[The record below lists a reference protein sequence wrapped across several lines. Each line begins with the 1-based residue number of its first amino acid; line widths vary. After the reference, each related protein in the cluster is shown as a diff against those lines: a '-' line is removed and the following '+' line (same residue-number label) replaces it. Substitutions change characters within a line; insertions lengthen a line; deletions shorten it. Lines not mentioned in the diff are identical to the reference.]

1 MKNLL
6 KISLTLLIAI
16 VMSVGVFKPEILM
29 GTPASPAVGNWY
41 QQFMPDIGSR
51 TIQDITFVDSLT
63 GYVSARQTGDTSY
76 ILKTMNG
83 GNNWQIIYRNFF
95 AMTQIQFLN
104 SGTGYA
110 CGACLFKT
118 INGGLNWN
126 QVTAPS
132 ISPEEFVSIN
142 EDTIWIISSEPF
154 SGGVFRTTNG
164 GAAWEHQFSGGTQN
178 PDHIYMYNGRLGF
191 MSRNGASPNIY
202 RTTNSGVNWDIVVS
216 GQSFNCMQFIDSLTG
231 WHAYGNNMYKTTNG
245 GVNWITQVLPFGGLI
260 SSSSIM
266 KSFSVINK
274 DTIWG
279 GGGYLNFGGGR
290 NRGILYFTSNG
301 GSNWY
306 YQLPDTSYQIP
317 QYDFV
322 KFLNKRIGWA
332 YETYF
337 SQQIGGLISTGIH
350 TTNGGDTGFILG
362 IQQMSNNIPEHFR
375 LFQNYPNPFNPVTNI
390 GFRIVDFGFVTITV
404 FDVTGK
410 EITKLIN
417 TDLKAG
423 EYNIDWN
430 ASGYSSGV
438 YFYKLTVTAGR
449 EVFTD
454 TKKMVLIK

>member
-1 MKNLL
+1 
-6 KISLTLLIAI
+6 
-16 VMSVGVFKPEILM
+16 MSVGVFKPEILM

-41 QQFMPDIGSR
+41 QQFMPDIGGR
-51 TIQDITFVDSLT
+51 TISDIYFLDSLT
-63 GYVSARQTGDTSY
+63 GWAVTPYRFQNDTAYVLKTTNSGDTWFIANSR
-76 ILKTMNG
+76 IGQFVGHNKVK
-83 GNNWQIIYRNFF
+83 
-95 AMTQIQFLN
+95 FLN
-104 SGTGYA
+104 SLTGFV
-110 CGACLFKT
+110 CGVYQTTGFE
-118 INGGLNWN
+118 GL
-126 QVTAPS
+126 S
-132 ISPEEFVSIN
+132 ISTDGGFNWVSIDVPNVTYNDLSIYN
-142 EDTIWIISSEPF
+142 EDTIWLAANESLV
-154 SGGVFRTTNG
+154 GGVFRTTNG
-164 GAAWEHQFSGGTQN
+164 GVSWEQQFTGGTQN

-202 RTTNSGVNWDIVVS
+202 RTTNSGVNWNIVVT
-216 GQSFNCMQFIDSLTG
+216 GQSFNCMQFLDSLAG
-231 WHAYGNNMYKTTNG
+231 WYAFGNNMYKTTDG
-245 GVNWITQVLPFGGLI
+245 GSNWVTQVLPSGGLI

-430 ASGYSSGV
+430 ASAYSSGV
-438 YFYKLTVTAGR
+438 YFYKLTVTAGK

-454 TKKMVLIK
+454 TKKMLMIK

>member
-1 MKNLL
+1 
-6 KISLTLLIAI
+6 
-16 VMSVGVFKPEILM
+16 MSVGVFKPEILM

-104 SGTGYA
+104 SSTGYA
-110 CGACLFKT
+110 CGAYLFKT

-126 QVTAPS
+126 QITAPS

-164 GAAWEHQFSGGTQN
+164 GVSWEQQLNVGSRN
-178 PDHIYMYNGRLGF
+178 PDHIHMYNSRIGF
-191 MSRNGASPNIY
+191 IAENIFPPSADRFY
-202 RTTNSGVNWDIVVS
+202 RTTNGGLNW
-216 GQSFNCMQFIDSLTG
+216 FNINNEGFIDMYFADSLTG
-231 WHAYGNNMYKTTNG
+231 WKSTGLPDSSMKKTTDGGITWVKQQLPYGGQISNSAIIRFENINRDTIWGVGSYLLYPNSQSRGILFRTTNG
-245 GVNWITQVLPFGGLI
+245 GENWLFQV
-260 SSSSIM
+260 
-266 KSFSVINK
+266 
-274 DTIWG
+274 
-279 GGGYLNFGGGR
+279 
-290 NRGILYFTSNG
+290 
-301 GSNWY
+301 
-306 YQLPDTSYQIP
+306 PDTNIHISIYSFIN
-317 QYDFV
+317 FV
-322 KFLNKRIGWA
+322 NKRNGWA
-332 YETYF
+332 YLD
-337 SQQIGGLISTGIH
+337 SPPLGIH
-350 TTNGGDTGFILG
+350 TTTGGDTGFLLG
-362 IQQMSNNIPEHFR
+362 IQQISNNIPEHFK
-375 LFQNYPNPFNPVTNI
+375 LLQNYPNPFNPVTNI

-430 ASGYSSGV
+430 ASAYSSGV

>member
-1 MKNLL
+1 MPLN
-6 KISLTLLIAI
+6 
-16 VMSVGVFKPEILM
+16 P
-29 GTPASPAVGNWY
+29 VGNWY

-51 TIQDITFVDSLT
+51 SIQDITFVDSLT

-76 ILKTMNG
+76 ILKTTNG

-202 RTTNSGVNWDIVVS
+202 RTTNSGVNWNIVVS
-216 GQSFNCMQFIDSLTG
+216 GEYFRQMYFIDSLEG
-231 WHAYGNNMYKTTNG
+231 WRTKG
-245 GVNWITQVLPFGGLI
+245 
-260 SSSSIM
+260 
-266 KSFSVINK
+266 
-274 DTIWG
+274 DT
-279 GGGYLNFGGGR
+279 L
-290 NRGILYFTSNG
+290 
-301 GSNWY
+301 
-306 YQLPDTSYQIP
+306 
-317 QYDFV
+317 
-322 KFLNKRIGWA
+322 K
-332 YETYF
+332 
-337 SQQIGGLISTGIH
+337 H
-350 TTNGGDTGFILG
+350 TTNGGLNWINNIMPYGG
-362 IQQMSNNIPEHFR
+362 IIMSNVVTRFHVLSKDTLWGVGGYVRYPNNQERGIIYRSTNGGANWLFQVPDTNTVSFVVYRFINFTNKNHGWSYLDNTGGIHTSTGGDPIWITGIEQTNTEVPESFK
-375 LFQNYPNPFNPVTNI
+375 LFQNYPNPFNAM
-390 GFRIVDFGFVTITV
+390 
-404 FDVTGK
+404 
-410 EITKLIN
+410 TKLKFQM
-417 TDLKAG
+417 LKRGYAVLKLFDITGREVSVIVNESLDSG
-423 EYNIDWN
+423 EYEVIFN
-430 ASGYSSGV
+430 ADNFSSGV

-454 TKKMVLIK
+454 TKKMIMIK